1 MEDSSQLYLARLP
14 NTKGLIILF
23 RRFGLFIIDIRLL
36 SLSYYVRK
44 FRLGKKV
51 AVLSSIEWQ
60 PLMVSWELFM
70 VFWKWQLN
78 SRARKPQKLL
88 EFAAQSRR
96 RHPRIADVERTHF
109 FHLRPGRILVG
120 HRCDKLYPDTI
131 QPLCRISHSM
141 PHDLM
146 HSLPYLMA
154 SGKAL
159 DPSAR
164 TIHVPFRK
172 ANGSI

>member
-70 VFWKWQLN
+70 VF
-78 SRARKPQKLL
+78 
-88 EFAAQSRR
+88 
-96 RHPRIADVERTHF
+96 
-109 FHLRPGRILVG
+109 
-120 HRCDKLYPDTI
+120 
-131 QPLCRISHSM
+131 
-141 PHDLM
+141 
-146 HSLPYLMA
+146 
-154 SGKAL
+154 
-159 DPSAR
+159 
-164 TIHVPFRK
+164 
-172 ANGSI
+172 